1 MKEELK
7 NKTSQDISIRSEGYG
22 NINNNFGGGGYIK
35 EDLKEIM
42 NSYKQMNT
50 ELNNYKEL
58 YLKEKQKSNLYK
70 EKYEL
75 LMKNPENTP
84 SDFLLMYLE

>member
-1 MKEELK
+1 
-7 NKTSQDISIRSEGYG
+7 
-22 NINNNFGGGGYIK
+22 
-35 EDLKEIM
+35 M

-70 EKYEL
+70 EKYESL
-75 LMKNPENTP
+75 IKNPEESNRINNINNNKKKIKQVKRKIKGEG
-84 SDFLLMYLE
+84 MIKEKKGKIKNMEY